1 VPAERET
8 VAGPGGEA
16 QGLKGDALGKV
27 LLEGCPQRTLQEFWE
42 AVQQSIMDRLG
53 QERYSIWFRKT
64 ELMAGNRDE
73 LVVGVPNVII
83 QQYLSQRY
91 SGAVQS
97 AVEEMTGRPMRVSFD
112 VAPRLFREMRA
123 RQEEEEQQQDEGQPA
138 AGPPPLAA
146 SLRAPEPPAQWGFD
160 HLILT
165 AANRMPLAAA
175 REVAG
180 QASPRFRFVYICG
193 DYGLGKTALLR
204 AIYALACGPE
214 RGLQPVFTSTEDWCN
229 DYYHAIQQ
237 KRTRLFRSKY
247 RSCRML
253 ILDDLQFIE
262 GKAGGQGELLHTVK
276 QILHEGG
283 RVVLAGKPHAEALQ
297 EVDPA
302 FQALMRRAFPAVVL
316 APDAEEREDVVA
328 ELARRRGLKTTEE
341 VCHYVA
347 QKFGESFARMESAVS
362 CLSLY
367 AGVEGCGRLTL
378 AAARAALAVMSAPA
392 AAVHVGLE
400 QIREAVVQVFG
411 VSVKE
416 LTGRG
421 RSRSVCRARH
431 VGMYLARK
439 LAGSSLSE
447 VGRYFGASSHSTVKH
462 AVDKIEAILDEDEHL
477 AALVRKAQTKAG
489 AA

>member
-1 VPAERET
+1 M
-8 VAGPGGEA
+8 
-16 QGLKGDALGKV
+16 KGDAFGKV
-27 LLEGCPQRTLQEFWE
+27 LLEGCPQQTLQEFWE
-42 AVQQSIMDRLG
+42 AVQQSIMDHLG
-53 QERYSIWFRKT
+53 HERYSIWFRQT
-64 ELMAGNRDE
+64 ELMAGSHDE

-97 AVEEMTGRPMRVSFD
+97 AVEELTGRPMRVSFD
-112 VAPRLFREMRA
+112 VAPRLFRQMRA
-123 RQEEEEQQQDEGQPA
+123 RQEEEEQQQGSDQPA

-146 SLRAPEPPAQWGFD
+146 SSRAPGPPAHWDFE
-160 HLILT
+160 HLIAT
-165 AANRMPLAAA
+165 GANRLPLAAA

-180 QASPRFRFVYICG
+180 QANPRFRFLYVYG

-204 AIYALACGPE
+204 AIYHLASGPE
-214 RGLQPVFTSTEDWCN
+214 RGLQPAFTSTEDWCN

-253 ILDDLQFIE
+253 ILDDVQFIQ

-276 QILHEGG
+276 QVLHEGG
-283 RVVLAGKPHAEALQ
+283 RVVLAGKPHVEALQ
-297 EVDPA
+297 ELDPA
-302 FQALMRRAFPAVVL
+302 FQALLRRAFPTVL
-316 APDAEEREDVVA
+316 LPPDLAERRDIVA
-328 ELARRRGLKTTEE
+328 ELARRRGLKTTDE
-341 VCHYVA
+341 VCRYVA
-347 QKFGESFARMESAVS
+347 EKFGESFGRMESAVS

-367 AGVEGCGRLTL
+367 SGVEGCGRLTL
-378 AAARAALAVMSAPA
+378 SAARAALAAMRAPA
-392 AAVHVGLE
+392 AAMHVGLE

-411 VSVKE
+411 VTSKE

-431 VGMYLARK
+431 VGMYLAHK
-439 LAGSSLSE
+439 LAGSSLAE
-447 VGRYFGASSHSTVKH
+447 VGRFFGASSHSTVKH
-462 AVDKIEAILDEDEHL
+462 AVDKIKAALDEDEHL

>member
-1 VPAERET
+1 MR
-8 VAGPGGEA
+8 
-16 QGLKGDALGKV
+16 
-27 LLEGCPQRTLQEFWE
+27 
-42 AVQQSIMDRLG
+42 
-53 QERYSIWFRKT
+53 
-64 ELMAGNRDE
+64 
-73 LVVGVPNVII
+73 
-83 QQYLSQRY
+83 
-91 SGAVQS
+91 S
-97 AVEEMTGRPMRVSFD
+97 AVEELIGRPVRVSFD
-112 VAPRLFREMRA
+112 VAPRLFRQMRA
-123 RQEEEEQQQDEGQPA
+123 RQEEEEQQQDTGQPA
-138 AGPPPLAA
+138 AGRPPLAA
-146 SLRAPEPPAQWGFD
+146 SSRAPAPPAHWDFE
-160 HLILT
+160 HLVAT
-165 AANRMPLAAA
+165 ASNRLPLAAA

-180 QASPRFRFVYICG
+180 QANPRFRFVYICG

-204 AIYALACGPE
+204 AIYHLACGPE
-214 RGLQPVFTSTEDWCN
+214 RGLQPVFTATEDWCN

-262 GKAGGQGELLHTVK
+262 GKAAGQAELLHTVK

-316 APDAEEREDVVA
+316 PPNVEERKDIVT
-328 ELARRRGLKTTEE
+328 ELARRRGLKTADE
-341 VCHYVA
+341 VCRYVA
-347 QKFGESFARMESAVS
+347 EKFGESFGRMESAVT

-367 AGVEGCGRLTL
+367 SAVEGCGRMTL
-378 AAARAALAVMSAPA
+378 AAARAALSALQAPA

-411 VSVKE
+411 VTTGE

-431 VGMYLARK
+431 VGMYLAHK
-439 LAGSSLSE
+439 LAGSSLAE
-447 VGRYFGASSHSTVKH
+447 VGRFFGASSHSTVKH
-462 AVDKIEAILDEDEHL
+462 AVDKIEAALDEDEHL
-477 AALVRKAQTKAG
+477 AALVRKTRTKAG